1 MKYVL
6 DASVALKWVLPE
18 ANSDKALAL
27 RDAFDRQVDE
37 LIAPHFFLWSADTAY
52 FARKTES

>member
-18 ANSDKALAL
+18 SDSDKALAL
-27 RDAFDRQVDE
+27 RIPGTNAMM
-37 LIAPHFFLWSADTAY
+37 S
-52 FARKTES
+52 